1 MDALSLA
8 LRVGLSLACVLGLVW
23 LLSKGLLT
31 GGTRGRGHAAERV
44 SVLTRQSLSRTGSLA
59 VVRVGDRALVLGVT
73 EQQVTLLTETDLTA
87 LTMQVADMQVADM
100 QVADMVTVEGLDV
113 LPRQQRRR
121 ERPDHGRGGAL
132 AGSALSPGTW
142 AQALDVLRERTTRR

>member
-100 QVADMVTVEGLDV
+100 VTVEGLDV